1 MEKENIFATVQQSVQ
16 NFFKNYCTL
25 GIDLNMYHLTSAVN
39 KALNTYNIVKV
50 EIDLG
55 EELTPNDVNVV
66 TVGETARIY
75 PNNITT
81 TLKFQGDIK

>member
-1 MEKENIFATVQQSVQ
+1 
-16 NFFKNYCTL
+16 
-25 GIDLNMYHLTSAVN
+25 MYHLTSAVN
-39 KALNTYNIVKV
+39 KALNAYNIVKV

-81 TLKFQGDIK
+81 TLKFQGDIALVYHN